1 MAQQN
6 PVVLLT
12 DVEAFIGPAL
22 IRMFVARGAR
32 VLAADPSFAEA
43 GVASAYAAAHPGVT
57 PVSQTTPAETVARAL
72 NHETAIDVLCTGGV
86 HPANRTTAGDLSE
99 DVTRPYFE
107 KLVIEP
113 LAYMSQLV
121 EGMKARQYGRIVFVT
136 SAGPVGGIPN
146 FTAYASARAALNG
159 SVRSLAIELGASGV
173 SVNAVAPNYIE
184 TEAYF
189 PQALISQPAVRSKIL
204 SRVPVRRFGEPG
216 EAAAA
221 VEFFALADA
230 RFVTGQVLSVSGGW
244 S

>member
-1 MAQQN
+1 MTQQA

-12 DVEAFIGPAL
+12 DVETFIGPAL
-22 IRMFVARGAR
+22 VNMP
-32 VLAADPSFAEA
+32 AA
-43 GVASAYAAAHPGVT
+43 
-57 PVSQTTPAETVARAL
+57 TVARAL
-72 NHETAIDVLCTGGV
+72 AEEATIDVLCTGGV
-86 HPANRTTAGDLSE
+86 HPANRTTASDLSE

-113 LAYMSQLV
+113 LAYMAQLV
-121 EGMKARQYGRIVFVT
+121 GGMKERQYGRIVFVT

-173 SVNAVAPNYIE
+173 SVNAVAPNYVE

-189 PQALISQPAVRSKIL
+189 PQALISQPEVRAKIL
-204 SRVPVRRFGEPG
+204 SRVPVRRFGKPD

>member
-1 MAQQN
+1 MTQQN

-12 DVEAFIGPAL
+12 DAEAFIGPAL
-22 IRMFVARGAR
+22 VAMFMSRGAK
-32 VLAADPSFAEA
+32 VLAADPSFVDA
-43 GVASAYAAAHPGVT
+43 GAVSTFAAAHPGVT
-57 PVSQTTPAETVARAL
+57 PVFQTTPAETVARAL
-72 NHETAIDVLCTGGV
+72 AHEATIDVLCTGGV
-86 HPANRTTAGDLSE
+86 HPANRTTAGELSE
-99 DVTRPYFE
+99 NVTRPYFE

-136 SAGPVGGIPN
+136 SAGPIGGIPN

-159 SVRSLAIELGASGV
+159 SVRSLAIELGSSGV

-189 PQALISQPAVRSKIL
+189 PQSQISQPDVRRKIL
-204 SRVPVRRFGEPG
+204 GRVPVRRFGQPD